1 MNDIKIIKRGR
12 PVKEPEIFK
21 TFLELKQ
28 GSFMI
33 LKKEDWKYK
42 TLPGAHIIRRHTNRE
57 FKVET
62 LINGIGWKITAL

>member
-1 MNDIKIIKRGR
+1 MNEIKVMKRGR
-12 PVKEPEIFK
+12 PAKDDKIFK
-21 TFLELKQ
+21 EFLKLKK

-33 LKKEDWKYK
+33 LTKEAWNYK

-62 LINGIGWKITAL
+62 LVDETGWKVTAL